1 MFVRML
7 APQIRNSWA
16 FIRQNVKEAAPI
28 LVEDFEKLSAN
39 IFESLIR
46 GSMQCWVSYK
56 EKEGKKTLNG
66 ICVTETISGGY
77 TQDVNLMIYAIRT
90 FVSTDDF
97 FWQEAIEALNAY
109 AKHVGC
115 NHICAYT
122 DKEAVIKRVENLGFS
137 HGYVF
142 ITKEVE

>member
-1 MFVRML
+1 MFVKML

-16 FIRQNVKEAAPI
+16 FIRQSIKEAVPI

-46 GSMQCWVSYK
+46 GSMQCWVSYRENEG
-56 EKEGKKTLNG
+56 EKTMNG
-66 ICVTETISGGY
+66 ICVTQIISGGY
-77 TQDVNLMIYAIRT
+77 TQDVSLMIYAIRT
-90 FVSTDDF
+90 FVPTDDF

-109 AKHVGC
+109 AKNVGC
-115 NHICAYT
+115 KHLCAYT
-122 DKEAVIKRVENLGFS
+122 DKRSVIERVEDLGFN
-137 HGYVF
+137 HGFIF